1 MFLFSVAC
9 QNNTKQEEVGQEKD
23 AEQLSPREVLY
34 NEVMQ
39 VHDEV
44 MPRMSD
50 IMSLSKRLKAVA
62 ATEGTDAEKASELR
76 TNLEVA
82 GESMMNWMRNFN
94 PDFENQT
101 SEEAMDYLKIEKE
114 RISAVKE
121 GMETAIDQAESF
133 LQSNLE

>member
-1 MFLFSVAC
+1 M
-9 QNNTKQEEVGQEKD
+9 QEPA
-23 AEQLSPREVLY
+23 AEPLSPREALY
-34 NEVMQ
+34 NEVML

-121 GMETAIDQAESF
+121 GMETAINQAESF
-133 LQSNLE
+133 LQSKLE